1 MDIFRTFN
9 EAYLEN
15 QLVFIAISKIV
26 IIFQLLRQDLI
37 KNECKTK
44 SEQNLK
50 FFQLLI
56 KNLIKVLT

>member
-26 IIFQLLRQDLI
+26 IIFQLLRQDI